1 MKFKQL
7 SALALAS
14 VITISQVG
22 QVNALSD
29 APQANGEYTAKINML
44 VDGKTEE
51 SMCDQF
57 FDKDAEVTIDGDS
70 AKIDIYVVETIS
82 MFPNLT
88 EQINNVVVT
97 DGTAS
102 IDTNGPDRVM
112 DENGNFVGNIEGT
125 SVSTDKITLTVP
137 KEKLLADKLDL
148 SANVTAMNSVQH
160 FDLKISNYSGEGEQ
174 TPDPELPPTQTK
186 SSTVTATVPLN
197 ESTYEVTVPQ
207 TINLGA
213 LSTTTD
219 ATTEYEVDV
228 EMTNGNDN
236 LQVVVSSDNK
246 GTLTAGDDTIEF
258 TNTFGENGEKIFT
271 QTGTVNGEL
280 SVAASEVQG
289 VSATTYN
296 GTLNFNITSQK

>member
-1 MKFKQL
+1 M
-7 SALALAS
+7 
-14 VITISQVG
+14 
-22 QVNALSD
+22 
-29 APQANGEYTAKINML
+29 
-44 VDGKTEE
+44 
-51 SMCDQF
+51 
-57 FDKDAEVTIDGDS
+57 
-70 AKIDIYVVETIS
+70 
-82 MFPNLT
+82 
-88 EQINNVVVT
+88 
-97 DGTAS
+97 
-102 IDTNGPDRVM
+102 
-112 DENGNFVGNIEGT
+112 
-125 SVSTDKITLTVP
+125 
-137 KEKLLADKLDL
+137 
-148 SANVTAMNSVQH
+148 
-160 FDLKISNYSGEGEQ
+160 
-174 TPDPELPPTQTK
+174 
-186 SSTVTATVPLN
+186 
-197 ESTYEVTVPQ
+197 PQ

-219 ATTEYEVDV
+219 ATTLYEVDV